1 MKFSEDVY
9 IKAEAELKKRRDNAE
24 QLAEM
29 RRKQILNKHPELLEI
44 ENIIRNAALEV
55 IKGISSGKAVDVKGL
70 SEKNLNAQKEKAE
83 LLTKN
88 GYPED
93 YLEPQYS
100 CKLCNDSGILNG
112 KLCSCHLEILKKIS
126 MSEYSC
132 SSILAVSTFDTFD
145 LKYYSTEKY
154 SNPEENIFLDYSPR
168 EYMEASFDFLKSY
181 AENFKPGANS
191 FFFTGATG
199 LGKTHLSLAVMNKV
213 TEKGY
218 SVFYGSAD
226 NIIKQMEKERFG
238 RSNGDIEEE
247 IENADLLII
256 DDLGTE
262 FKTAFS
268 ETAVYQIINNA
279 ILNGKP
285 MIISSNLS
293 IDELEERYGQR
304 VVSRLNSFEVVNFI
318 GTDIRQIKK

>member
-55 IKGISSGKAVDVKGL
+55 IKGIGSGKAVDVKGL

-83 LLTKN
+83 LLTQN

-132 SSILAVSTFDTFD
+132 SSILAVSTFETFD
-145 LKYYSTEKY
+145 LKYYSAEKDM
-154 SNPEENIFLDYSPR
+154 SLGYSPR

-181 AENFKPGANS
+181 AENFKPGTNS

>member
-24 QLAEM
+24 QLADM
-29 RRKQILNKHPELLEI
+29 RRKQLIAKFPELLEI
-44 ENIIRNAALEV
+44 ENTIRDAALEV
-55 IKGISSGKAVDVKGL
+55 IKGLGSGKSVNVNSLA
-70 SEKNLNAQKEKAE
+70 EKNLSAQKEKCE
-83 LLTKN
+83 LLKSN

-112 KLCSCHLEILKKIS
+112 KLCSCHLELLKKIS

-132 SSILAVSTFDTFD
+132 SSILAVSTFETFD
-145 LKYYSTEKY
+145 LKYYSSEKDM
-154 SNPEENIFLDYSPR
+154 NVGYSPR
-168 EYMEASFDFLKSY
+168 EYMEASVDFLKSY
-181 AENFKPGANS
+181 CDNFNKNSGS
-191 FFFTGATG
+191 FFFTGGTG

-262 FKTAFS
+262 FRTAFS

-279 ILNGKP
+279 ILNSKP

-293 IDELEERYGQR
+293 IGELEERYGQR
-304 VVSRLNSFEVVNFI
+304 VVSRLNSFEVINFI

>member
-1 MKFSEDVY
+1 MKFSENVY
-9 IKAEAELKKRRDNAE
+9 LKAEAELKKRQENAE
-24 QLAEM
+24 KLADM
-29 RRKQILNKHPELLEI
+29 RRKQLLIKLPELSEV
-44 ENIIRNAALEV
+44 ENIMRDAALDV
-55 IKGISSGKAVDVKGL
+55 IKGLGSGKNVDVNTL
-70 SEKNLNAQKEKAE
+70 AEKNLTAQKKKRE
-83 LLTKN
+83 LLKNN

-93 YLEPQYS
+93 YLDPQYS
-100 CKLCNDSGILNG
+100 CRLCNDSGIIDG
-112 KLCSCHLEILKKIS
+112 KLCSCHLELLKKIS
-126 MSEYSC
+126 MGEYSC
-132 SSILAVSTFDTFD
+132 SSVLAVSTFDTFD
-145 LKYYSTEKY
+145 LKYYSDKKDM
-154 SNPEENIFLDYSPR
+154 SLGYSPR
-168 EYMEASFDFLKSY
+168 EYMEASLDFLKSY
-181 AENFKPGANS
+181 ADNFNKNSGS
-191 FFFTGATG
+191 FFFTGGTG

-262 FKTAFS
+262 FRTAFS
-268 ETAVYQIINNA
+268 ETAVYQLINNA
-279 ILNGKP
+279 ILNSIP

-293 IDELEERYGQR
+293 ITELEERYGQR
-304 VVSRLNSFEVVNFI
+304 VVSRLNSFEVINFI

>member
-9 IKAEAELKKRRDNAE
+9 IKAEVELKKRQENAE
-24 QLAEM
+24 KLAEM

-55 IKGISSGKAVDVKGL
+55 IKGLGSGKKVDVKAL
-70 SEKNLNAQKEKAE
+70 SEKNLEAQKQKAE

-100 CKLCNDSGILNG
+100 CKLCNDTGILNG
-112 KLCSCHLEILKKIS
+112 KLCSCHLDILKKIS

-145 LKYYSTEKY
+145 LKYYSAEKDM
-154 SNPEENIFLDYSPR
+154 SLGYSPR
-168 EYMEASFDFLKSY
+168 EYMEASLDFLKSY
-181 AENFKPGANS
+181 AENFKPGTNS

-213 TEKGY
+213 TEKGFN
-218 SVFYGSAD
+218 VFYGSAD

-293 IDELEERYGQR
+293 ISELEDRYGQR
-304 VVSRLNSFEVVNFI
+304 VVSRLNSFEVINFI

>member
-24 QLAEM
+24 QLSDM
-29 RRKQILNKHPELLEI
+29 RRKQLITKFPELLEI
-44 ENIIRNAALEV
+44 ENTIRDAALEV
-55 IKGISSGKAVDVKGL
+55 IKGLGSGKAVNVNSL
-70 SEKNLNAQKEKAE
+70 AEKNLNAQKEKSE
-83 LLTKN
+83 LLKKN

-112 KLCSCHLEILKKIS
+112 KLCSCHLELLKKVS

-132 SSILAVSTFDTFD
+132 SSVLAVSTFDTFD
-145 LKYYSTEKY
+145 LKYYSTEKDM
-154 SNPEENIFLDYSPR
+154 NLGYSPR
-168 EYMEASFDFLKSY
+168 EYMEASVDFLKAY
-181 AENFKPGANS
+181 AQNFNKNSGS
-191 FFFTGATG
+191 FFFTGGTG

-262 FKTAFS
+262 FRTAFS
-268 ETAVYQIINNA
+268 ETAVYQLINNA
-279 ILNGKP
+279 ILNSKP

-293 IDELEERYGQR
+293 ITELEERYGQR
-304 VVSRLNSFEVVNFI
+304 VVSRLNSFEVINFI

>member
-24 QLAEM
+24 QLSDM
-29 RRKQILNKHPELLEI
+29 RRKQLITKFPELLEI
-44 ENIIRNAALEV
+44 ENTIRDAALEV
-55 IKGISSGKAVDVKGL
+55 IKGLGSGKSVNVESLA
-70 SEKNLNAQKEKAE
+70 EKNLNAQKEKSE
-83 LLTKN
+83 LLKKN

-112 KLCSCHLEILKKIS
+112 KLCSCHLELLKKIS

-132 SSILAVSTFDTFD
+132 SSVLAVSTFDTFD
-145 LKYYSTEKY
+145 LKYYSTEKDM
-154 SNPEENIFLDYSPR
+154 NLGYSPR
-168 EYMEASFDFLKSY
+168 EYMEASVDFLKAY
-181 AENFKPGANS
+181 AQNFNKNSGS
-191 FFFTGATG
+191 FFFTGGTG

-262 FKTAFS
+262 FRTAFS
-268 ETAVYQIINNA
+268 ETAVYQLINNA
-279 ILNGKP
+279 ILNSKP

-293 IDELEERYGQR
+293 ITELEERYGQR
-304 VVSRLNSFEVVNFI
+304 VVSRLNSFEVINFI

>member
-24 QLAEM
+24 QLADM
-29 RRKQILNKHPELLEI
+29 RRKQLITKFPELLEI
-44 ENIIRNAALEV
+44 ENTIRDAALEV
-55 IKGISSGKAVDVKGL
+55 IKGLGSGKTVNVESLA
-70 SEKNLNAQKEKAE
+70 EKNLSAQKEKSE
-83 LLTKN
+83 LLKKN

-100 CKLCNDSGILNG
+100 CKLCNDSGILGG
-112 KLCSCHLEILKKIS
+112 KLCSCHLELLKKIS

-132 SSILAVSTFDTFD
+132 SSVLAISTFDTFD
-145 LKYYSTEKY
+145 LKYYSTEKDK
-154 SNPEENIFLDYSPR
+154 NVGYSPR
-168 EYMEASFDFLKSY
+168 EYMEASVDFLKSY
-181 AENFKPGANS
+181 CDNFNKNSGS
-191 FFFTGATG
+191 FFFTGGTG

-268 ETAVYQIINNA
+268 ETAVYQLINNA
-279 ILNGKP
+279 ILNSKP

-293 IDELEERYGQR
+293 ITELEERYGQR
-304 VVSRLNSFEVVNFI
+304 VVSRLNSFEVINFI

>member
-9 IKAEAELKKRRDNAE
+9 IKAEAELKKRQENAE

-55 IKGISSGKAVDVKGL
+55 IKGIGSGKRVDVNSL
-70 SEKNLNAQKEKAE
+70 SEKNLEAQRKRAE

-93 YLEPQYS
+93 YLEPQYT
-100 CKLCNDSGILNG
+100 CKLCNDTGILNG
-112 KLCSCHLEILKKIS
+112 KLCKCHLDILKKIS

-132 SSILAVSTFDTFD
+132 SSVLAISTFETFD
-145 LKYYSTEKY
+145 LKYYSAEKDKA
-154 SNPEENIFLDYSPR
+154 LGYSPR
-168 EYMEASFDFLKSY
+168 EYMEASFDFLKAY
-181 AENFKPGANS
+181 AENFKSDSNS

-213 TEKGY
+213 TEKGFN
-218 SVFYGSAD
+218 VFYGSAD

-293 IDELEERYGQR
+293 INELEERYGQR
-304 VVSRLNSFEVVNFI
+304 VVSRLNSFEVINFI

>member
-24 QLAEM
+24 QLADM
-29 RRKQILNKHPELLEI
+29 RRKQILNKHPELSEI

-55 IKGISSGKAVDVKGL
+55 IKGLGSGKSVDIKGL
-70 SEKNLNAQKEKAE
+70 AEKNLQAQKEKAE

-112 KLCSCHLEILKKIS
+112 KLCTCHLEILKKIS

-145 LKYYSTEKY
+145 LKYYSTQKDM
-154 SNPEENIFLDYSPR
+154 NLGYSPR

-181 AENFKPGANS
+181 AENFNKNSSS

-213 TEKGY
+213 TEKGF

-238 RSNGDIEEE
+238 RSNGDIEED

-293 IDELEERYGQR
+293 ISELEERYGQR
-304 VVSRLNSFEVVNFI
+304 VVSRLNSFEVINFI

>member
-24 QLAEM
+24 QLADM
-29 RRKQILNKHPELLEI
+29 RRKQILNKHPELSEI

-55 IKGISSGKAVDVKGL
+55 IKGLGSGKSVDIKGL
-70 SEKNLNAQKEKAE
+70 AEKNLQAQKEKAE

-112 KLCSCHLEILKKIS
+112 KLCTCHLEILKKIS

-145 LKYYSTEKY
+145 LKYYSTQKDM
-154 SNPEENIFLDYSPR
+154 NLGYSPR

-181 AENFKPGANS
+181 AENFNKNSSS

-213 TEKGY
+213 TEKGF

-247 IENADLLII
+247 IENADLL
-256 DDLGTE
+256 L
-262 FKTAFS
+262 
-268 ETAVYQIINNA
+268 
-279 ILNGKP
+279 
-285 MIISSNLS
+285 MI
-293 IDELEERYGQR
+293 
-304 VVSRLNSFEVVNFI
+304 
-318 GTDIRQIKK
+318 

>member
-24 QLAEM
+24 QLSDM
-29 RRKQILNKHPELLEI
+29 RRKQLITKFPELLEI
-44 ENIIRNAALEV
+44 ENTIRDAALEV
-55 IKGISSGKAVDVKGL
+55 IKGLGSGKAVNVNSL
-70 SEKNLNAQKEKAE
+70 AEKNLNAQKEKTE
-83 LLTKN
+83 LLKKN

-112 KLCSCHLEILKKIS
+112 KLCSCHLELLKKIS

-132 SSILAVSTFDTFD
+132 SSVLAVSTFETFD
-145 LKYYSTEKY
+145 LKYYSTEKDK
-154 SNPEENIFLDYSPR
+154 NLGYSPR
-168 EYMEASFDFLKSY
+168 EYMKASVDFLKSY
-181 AENFKPGANS
+181 SEKFNKNSGS
-191 FFFTGATG
+191 FFFTGGTG

-262 FKTAFS
+262 FRTAFS

-293 IDELEERYGQR
+293 ITELEERYGQR
-304 VVSRLNSFEVVNFI
+304 VVSRLNSFEVINFI

>member
-24 QLAEM
+24 QLSDM
-29 RRKQILNKHPELLEI
+29 RRKQLITKFPELLEI
-44 ENIIRNAALEV
+44 ENTIRDAALEV
-55 IKGISSGKAVDVKGL
+55 IKGLGSGKAVNVNSL
-70 SEKNLNAQKEKAE
+70 AEKNLNAQKEKSE
-83 LLTKN
+83 LLKKN

-112 KLCSCHLEILKKIS
+112 KLCSCHLELLKKIS

-132 SSILAVSTFDTFD
+132 SSVLAVSTFDTFD
-145 LKYYSTEKY
+145 LKYYSTEKDM
-154 SNPEENIFLDYSPR
+154 NLGYSPR
-168 EYMEASFDFLKSY
+168 EYMEASVDFLKSY
-181 AENFKPGANS
+181 AQNFNKNSGS
-191 FFFTGATG
+191 FFFTGGTG

-238 RSNGDIEEE
+238 RSSGDIEEE

-262 FKTAFS
+262 FRTAFS
-268 ETAVYQIINNA
+268 ETAVYQLINNA
-279 ILNGKP
+279 ILNSKP

-293 IDELEERYGQR
+293 ITELEERYGQR
-304 VVSRLNSFEVVNFI
+304 VVSRLNSFEVINFI

>member
-9 IKAEAELKKRRDNAE
+9 IKAEAELKKRQENAE
-24 QLAEM
+24 KLAEM

-55 IKGISSGKAVDVKGL
+55 IKGIGSGKSVNVNAL
-70 SEKNLNAQKEKAE
+70 AETNLKAQKQKAE
-83 LLTKN
+83 HLTKN

-100 CKLCNDSGILNG
+100 CKMCNDSGIYNG
-112 KLCSCHLEILKKIS
+112 KLCNCHLEILKKIS
-126 MSEYSC
+126 MNEYSC
-132 SSILAVSTFDTFD
+132 SSILAVSTFETFD
-145 LKYYSTEKY
+145 LKYYSAEKDK
-154 SNPEENIFLDYSPR
+154 SLGYSPR
-168 EYMEASFDFLKSY
+168 EYMEASLDFLKSY
-181 AENFKPGANS
+181 AETFRPGKSS

-199 LGKTHLSLAVMNKV
+199 LGKTHLSLAVMNRV
-213 TEKGY
+213 TENGY

-279 ILNGKP
+279 ILNGKS

-293 IDELEERYGQR
+293 IGELEERYGQR
-304 VVSRLNSFEVVNFI
+304 VVSRLNSFEVINFI

>member
-24 QLAEM
+24 QLSDM
-29 RRKQILNKHPELLEI
+29 RRKQLIAKFPELLEI
-44 ENIIRNAALEV
+44 ENTIRDAALEV
-55 IKGISSGKAVDVKGL
+55 IKGLGSGKAVNVESL
-70 SEKNLNAQKEKAE
+70 AQKNLNAQKEKGE
-83 LLTKN
+83 LLKKN

-112 KLCSCHLEILKKIS
+112 KLCSCHLELLKKIS

-132 SSILAVSTFDTFD
+132 SSVLAVSTFDTFD
-145 LKYYSTEKY
+145 LKYYSTEKDM
-154 SNPEENIFLDYSPR
+154 NVGYSPR
-168 EYMEASFDFLKSY
+168 EYMEASVDFLKSY
-181 AENFKPGANS
+181 SENFNKNSGS
-191 FFFTGATG
+191 FFFTGGTG

-262 FKTAFS
+262 FRTAFS

-279 ILNGKP
+279 ILNSKP

-293 IDELEERYGQR
+293 ITELEERYGQR
-304 VVSRLNSFEVVNFI
+304 VVSRLNSIEVINFI
-318 GTDIRQIKK
+318 GTDRRQIKK

>member
-29 RRKQILNKHPELLEI
+29 RRKQILNKHPQLLEI
-44 ENIIRNAALEV
+44 ENVIRNAALEV
-55 IKGISSGKAVDVKGL
+55 IKGIGSGKSVDVKSL

-132 SSILAVSTFDTFD
+132 SSILAVSTFETFD
-145 LKYYSTEKY
+145 LKYYSAEKDM
-154 SNPEENIFLDYSPR
+154 SLGYSPR

-181 AENFKPGANS
+181 AENFKPGTNS

-256 DDLGTE
+256 DDLETE

>member
-24 QLAEM
+24 QLADM
-29 RRKQILNKHPELLEI
+29 RRKQILNKHPELSEI

-55 IKGISSGKAVDVKGL
+55 IKGRGSGKSVDIKGL
-70 SEKNLNAQKEKAE
+70 AEKNLQAQKEKAE

-112 KLCSCHLEILKKIS
+112 KLCTCHLEILKKIS

-145 LKYYSTEKY
+145 LKYYSTQKDM
-154 SNPEENIFLDYSPR
+154 NLGYSPR

-181 AENFKPGANS
+181 AENFNKNSSS

-213 TEKGY
+213 TEKGF

-293 IDELEERYGQR
+293 ISELEERYGQR
-304 VVSRLNSFEVVNFI
+304 VVSRLNSFEVINFI

>member
-9 IKAEAELKKRRDNAE
+9 LKAENELKKRRDNAE
-24 QLAEM
+24 QLADM
-29 RRKQILNKHPELLEI
+29 RRKQLINKLPELLEI
-44 ENIIRNAALEV
+44 ENIIRDAALEV
-55 IKGISSGKAVDVKGL
+55 IKGLGNGKNVDVKSL
-70 SEKNLNAQKEKAE
+70 AEKNLNAQKEKNE
-83 LLTKN
+83 LLKKN
-88 GYPED
+88 GFPED

-100 CKLCNDSGILNG
+100 CKICNDSGVVNG
-112 KLCSCHLEILKKIS
+112 KLCSCHIELLKKIS

-145 LKYYSTEKY
+145 LKYYSEEKNM
-154 SNPEENIFLDYSPR
+154 SLGYSPR
-168 EYMEASFDFLKSY
+168 EYMEASVDFLKNY
-181 AENFKPGANS
+181 ANNFSKNSES
-191 FFFTGATG
+191 FFFTGGTG

-218 SVFYGSAD
+218 TVFYGSSD

-268 ETAVYQIINNA
+268 ETAVYQLINNA

-293 IDELEERYGQR
+293 ITELEERYGKR
-304 VVSRLNSFEVVNFI
+304 VVSRLNSFEVINFI

>member
-24 QLAEM
+24 QLADM
-29 RRKQILNKHPELLEI
+29 RRKQLIAKFPELLEI
-44 ENIIRNAALEV
+44 ENTIRDAALEV
-55 IKGISSGKAVDVKGL
+55 IKGLGSGKSVNVNSLA
-70 SEKNLNAQKEKAE
+70 EKNLSAQKEKCE
-83 LLTKN
+83 LLKSN

-112 KLCSCHLEILKKIS
+112 KLCSCHLELLKKIS

-132 SSILAVSTFDTFD
+132 SSILAVSTFETFD
-145 LKYYSTEKY
+145 LKYYSSEKDM
-154 SNPEENIFLDYSPR
+154 NVGYSPR
-168 EYMEASFDFLKSY
+168 EYMEASVDFLKSY
-181 AENFKPGANS
+181 CDNFNKNSGS
-191 FFFTGATG
+191 FFFTGGTG

-262 FKTAFS
+262 FRTAFS

-279 ILNGKP
+279 ILNSKP

-293 IDELEERYGQR
+293 IGELEERYGQR
-304 VVSRLNSFEVVNFI
+304 VVSRLNSCEVINFI

>member
-9 IKAEAELKKRRDNAE
+9 IKAETELKKRRDNAE
-24 QLAEM
+24 QLSDM
-29 RRKQILNKHPELLEI
+29 RRKQLITKFPELLEI
-44 ENIIRNAALEV
+44 ENTIRDAALEV
-55 IKGISSGKAVDVKGL
+55 IKGLGSGKAVNVNSL
-70 SEKNLNAQKEKAE
+70 AEKNLNAQKEKNE
-83 LLTKN
+83 LLKKN

-112 KLCSCHLEILKKIS
+112 KLCSCHLELLKKIS

-132 SSILAVSTFDTFD
+132 SSVLAVSTFDTFD
-145 LKYYSTEKY
+145 LEYYSTEKDK
-154 SNPEENIFLDYSPR
+154 NFGYSPR
-168 EYMEASFDFLKSY
+168 EYMEASVDFLKSY
-181 AENFKPGANS
+181 SEKFNKNSGS
-191 FFFTGATG
+191 FFFTGGTG

-262 FKTAFS
+262 FRTAFS

-293 IDELEERYGQR
+293 ITELEERYGQR
-304 VVSRLNSFEVVNFI
+304 VVSRLNSFEVINFI

>member
-9 IKAEAELKKRRDNAE
+9 IKAEAELKKRQENAE
-24 QLAEM
+24 KLAEM

-55 IKGISSGKAVDVKGL
+55 IKGIGSGKSVNVNAL
-70 SEKNLNAQKEKAE
+70 AETNLKAQKQKAE

-100 CKLCNDSGILNG
+100 CKMCNDSGIYNG
-112 KLCSCHLEILKKIS
+112 KLCNCHLEILKKIS
-126 MSEYSC
+126 MNEYSC
-132 SSILAVSTFDTFD
+132 SSILAVNTFETFD
-145 LKYYSTEKY
+145 LKYYSAEKDK
-154 SNPEENIFLDYSPR
+154 SLGYSPR
-168 EYMEASFDFLKSY
+168 EYLEASLDFLKSY
-181 AENFKPGANS
+181 AETFRPGKSS

-199 LGKTHLSLAVMNKV
+199 LGKTHLSLAVMNRV
-213 TEKGY
+213 TENGY

-279 ILNGKP
+279 ILNGKS

-293 IDELEERYGQR
+293 ISELEERYGQR
-304 VVSRLNSFEVVNFI
+304 VVSRLNSFEVINFI

>member
-24 QLAEM
+24 QLSDM
-29 RRKQILNKHPELLEI
+29 RRKQLITKFPELLEI
-44 ENIIRNAALEV
+44 ENTIRDAALEV
-55 IKGISSGKAVDVKGL
+55 IKGLGSGKAVNVNSL
-70 SEKNLNAQKEKAE
+70 AEKNLNAQKEKSE
-83 LLTKN
+83 LLKKN

-112 KLCSCHLEILKKIS
+112 KLCSCHLELLKKIS

-132 SSILAVSTFDTFD
+132 SSVLAVSTFDTFD
-145 LKYYSTEKY
+145 LKYYSTEKDM
-154 SNPEENIFLDYSPR
+154 NLGYSPR
-168 EYMEASFDFLKSY
+168 EYMEASVDFLKSY
-181 AENFKPGANS
+181 SENFNKNSGS
-191 FFFTGATG
+191 FFFTGGTG

-262 FKTAFS
+262 FRTAFS
-268 ETAVYQIINNA
+268 ETAVYQLINNA
-279 ILNGKP
+279 ILNSKP

-293 IDELEERYGQR
+293 ITELEERYGQR
-304 VVSRLNSFEVVNFI
+304 VVSRLNSFEVINFI

>member
-24 QLAEM
+24 NLAEM
-29 RRKQILNKHPELLEI
+29 RRKQIANKHPELLEI
-44 ENIIRNAALEV
+44 ENVIRDAALEV
-55 IKGISSGKAVDVKGL
+55 IKGLGSGKSVNVESLA
-70 SEKNLNAQKEKAE
+70 EKNLEAQAKKKK
-83 LLTKN
+83 LLTEN

-100 CKLCNDSGILNG
+100 CKKCSDSGIFNG
-112 KLCSCHLEILKKIS
+112 KLCSCHLELLKKIS

-132 SSILAVSTFDTFD
+132 SSVLAVSTFDTFD
-145 LKYYSTEKY
+145 LKYYS
-154 SNPEENIFLDYSPR
+154 ENKDINLGYSPR
-168 EYMEASFDFLKSY
+168 EYMEASYDFLKSY
-181 AENFKPGANS
+181 AESFTKNSGS

-199 LGKTHLSLAVMNKV
+199 LGKTHLSLAVMNTV
-213 TEKGY
+213 SQKGY
-218 SVFYGSAD
+218 NVFYGSAD
-226 NIIKQMEKERFG
+226 NIIKEMEKERFG

-247 IENADLLII
+247 INNADLLII

-268 ETAVYQIINNA
+268 ETAVYQLINNA
-279 ILNGKP
+279 ILNSKP

-293 IDELEERYGQR
+293 INELEERYGQR
-304 VVSRLNSFEVVNFI
+304 VVSRLNSFEVINFI

>member
-9 IKAEAELKKRRDNAE
+9 LKAESELKKRRDNAE
-24 QLAEM
+24 QLADM
-29 RRKQILNKHPELLEI
+29 RRKQLLTKLPELSDI
-44 ENIIRNAALEV
+44 ENSIRNAALEV
-55 IKGISSGKAVDVKGL
+55 IKGLGSGKSVDVNSLAK
-70 SEKNLNAQKEKAE
+70 KNLSAQKEKSE
-83 LLTKN
+83 LLKNN

-100 CKLCNDSGILNG
+100 CKLCNDSGVLNG
-112 KLCSCHLEILKKIS
+112 KLCSCHLELLKKIS

-145 LKYYSTEKY
+145 LKYYSTEKNM
-154 SNPEENIFLDYSPR
+154 SLGYSPR
-168 EYMEASFDFLKSY
+168 EYMEASLDFLKSY
-181 AENFKPGANS
+181 CDNFTKSSGS
-191 FFFTGATG
+191 FFFTGGTG

-238 RSNGDIEEE
+238 RSNTDIEEE

-268 ETAVYQIINNA
+268 ETAVYQLINNA

-293 IDELEERYGQR
+293 ISELEERYGQR
-304 VVSRLNSFEVVNFI
+304 VVSRLNSFEVINFI

>member
-24 QLAEM
+24 QLSDM
-29 RRKQILNKHPELLEI
+29 RRKQLLTKFPELLEI
-44 ENIIRNAALEV
+44 ENTIRDAALEV
-55 IKGISSGKAVDVKGL
+55 IKGLGSGKAVNVESL
-70 SEKNLNAQKEKAE
+70 AQKNLNAQKEKSE
-83 LLTKN
+83 LLKKN

-112 KLCSCHLEILKKIS
+112 KLCSCHLELLKKIS

-132 SSILAVSTFDTFD
+132 SSVLAISTFDTFD
-145 LKYYSTEKY
+145 LKYYSAEKDI
-154 SNPEENIFLDYSPR
+154 NLGYSPR
-168 EYMEASFDFLKSY
+168 EYMEASVDFLKSY
-181 AENFKPGANS
+181 SENFNKNSGS
-191 FFFTGATG
+191 FFFTGGTG

-213 TEKGY
+213 TERGY

-262 FKTAFS
+262 FRTAFS

-279 ILNGKP
+279 ILNSKP

-293 IDELEERYGQR
+293 ITELEERYGQR
-304 VVSRLNSFEVVNFI
+304 VVSRLNSFEVINFI

>member
-24 QLAEM
+24 QLSDM
-29 RRKQILNKHPELLEI
+29 RRKQLITKFPELLEI
-44 ENIIRNAALEV
+44 ENTIRDAALEV
-55 IKGISSGKAVDVKGL
+55 IKGIGSGKAVNVNIL
-70 SEKNLNAQKEKAE
+70 AEKNLNAQKEKTE
-83 LLTKN
+83 LLKKN

-112 KLCSCHLEILKKIS
+112 KLCSCHLELLKKIS

-132 SSILAVSTFDTFD
+132 SSVLAVSTFDTFD
-145 LKYYSTEKY
+145 LKYYSTEKDMKY
-154 SNPEENIFLDYSPR
+154 GYSPR
-168 EYMEASFDFLKSY
+168 EYMEASVDFLKSY
-181 AENFKPGANS
+181 SVNFNKNSGS
-191 FFFTGATG
+191 FFFTGGTG

-238 RSNGDIEEE
+238 RSNTDIEEE

-262 FKTAFS
+262 FRTAFS

-279 ILNGKP
+279 ILNSKP

-293 IDELEERYGQR
+293 ITELEERYGQR
-304 VVSRLNSFEVVNFI
+304 VVSRLNSFEVINFI

>member
-9 IKAEAELKKRRDNAE
+9 IKAEAELKKRQENAE
-24 QLAEM
+24 KLAEM

-55 IKGISSGKAVDVKGL
+55 IKGLGSGKKVDVKAL
-70 SEKNLNAQKEKAE
+70 SEKNLEAQKQKAE

-100 CKLCNDSGILNG
+100 CKLCNDTGILNG
-112 KLCSCHLEILKKIS
+112 KLCSCHLDILKKIS

-145 LKYYSTEKY
+145 LKYYSAEKDM
-154 SNPEENIFLDYSPR
+154 SLGYSPR
-168 EYMEASFDFLKSY
+168 EYMEASLDFLKSY

-191 FFFTGATG
+191 FFVTGATG

-293 IDELEERYGQR
+293 ISELEERYGQR
-304 VVSRLNSFEVVNFI
+304 VVSRLNSFEVINFI

>member
-9 IKAEAELKKRRDNAE
+9 IKAETELKKRRDNAE
-24 QLAEM
+24 QLSDM
-29 RRKQILNKHPELLEI
+29 RRKQLITKFPELLEI
-44 ENIIRNAALEV
+44 ENTIRDAALEV
-55 IKGISSGKAVDVKGL
+55 IKGLGSGKAVNVNSL
-70 SEKNLNAQKEKAE
+70 AEKNLNAQKEKNE
-83 LLTKN
+83 LLKKN

-112 KLCSCHLEILKKIS
+112 KLCSCHLELLKKIS

-132 SSILAVSTFDTFD
+132 SSVLAVSTFDTFD
-145 LKYYSTEKY
+145 LEYYSTEKDK
-154 SNPEENIFLDYSPR
+154 NFGYSPR
-168 EYMEASFDFLKSY
+168 EYMKASVDFLKSY
-181 AENFKPGANS
+181 SENFNKNSGS
-191 FFFTGATG
+191 FFFTGGTG

-293 IDELEERYGQR
+293 ITELEERYGQR

>member
-1 MKFSEDVY
+1 M
-9 IKAEAELKKRRDNAE
+9 
-24 QLAEM
+24 
-29 RRKQILNKHPELLEI
+29 
-44 ENIIRNAALEV
+44 RNAALEI
-55 IKGISSGKAVDVKGL
+55 IKGIGTGKVDVESL
-70 SEKNLNAQKEKAE
+70 SAKNLEAQRERSE

-93 YLEPQYS
+93 YLEPQYL
-100 CKLCNDSGILNG
+100 CKKCNDTGIFEN
-112 KLCSCHLEILKKIS
+112 KLCSCHLDLLKKIS

-132 SSILAVSTFDTFD
+132 SSVLAVSTFDTFD
-145 LKYYSTEKY
+145 LKYYSTEKDK
-154 SNPEENIFLDYSPR
+154 NFGYSPR
-168 EYMEASFDFLKSY
+168 EYMEASVDFLKSY
-181 AENFKPGANS
+181 SENFNKNSGS
-191 FFFTGATG
+191 FFFTGGTG

-262 FKTAFS
+262 FRTAFS
-268 ETAVYQIINNA
+268 ETAVYQLINNA
-279 ILNGKP
+279 ILNSKP

-293 IDELEERYGQR
+293 ITELEERYGQR
-304 VVSRLNSFEVVNFI
+304 VVSRLNSFEVINFI

>member
-9 IKAEAELKKRRDNAE
+9 LKAENELKKRRDNAE
-24 QLAEM
+24 QLADM
-29 RRKQILNKHPELLEI
+29 RRKQLINKLPELLEI
-44 ENIIRNAALEV
+44 ENIIRDAALEV
-55 IKGISSGKAVDVKGL
+55 IKGLGNGKNVDVKSL
-70 SEKNLNAQKEKAE
+70 AEKNLNAQKEKNE
-83 LLTKN
+83 LLKKN
-88 GYPED
+88 GFPED

-100 CKLCNDSGILNG
+100 CKICNDSGVVNG
-112 KLCSCHLEILKKIS
+112 KLCSCHIELLKKIS

-145 LKYYSTEKY
+145 LKYYSEEKNM
-154 SNPEENIFLDYSPR
+154 SLGYSPR
-168 EYMEASFDFLKSY
+168 EYMEASVDFLKNY
-181 AENFKPGANS
+181 ANNFSKNSES
-191 FFFTGATG
+191 FFFTGGTG

-218 SVFYGSAD
+218 TVFYGSSD

-268 ETAVYQIINNA
+268 ETAVYQLINNA
-279 ILNGKP
+279 ILNSVP

-293 IDELEERYGQR
+293 ITELEERYGQR
-304 VVSRLNSFEVVNFI
+304 VVSRLNSFEVINFI

>member
-9 IKAEAELKKRRDNAE
+9 LKAENELKKRRDNAE

-29 RRKQILNKHPELLEI
+29 RRKQLVNKMPELLEI
-44 ENIIRNAALEV
+44 ENTIRNAALEV
-55 IKGISSGKAVDVKGL
+55 IRGLGSGKAVNVESL
-70 SEKNLNAQKEKAE
+70 AEKNLNAQKQKQD
-83 LLTKN
+83 LLKNN

-93 YLEPQYS
+93 YLEPQYT
-100 CKLCNDSGILNG
+100 CKLCNDSGIFNG
-112 KLCSCHLEILKKIS
+112 KLCSCHIELLKKIS

-145 LKYYSTEKY
+145 LKYYSKEKDM
-154 SNPEENIFLDYSPR
+154 SLGYSPR
-168 EYMEASFDFLKSY
+168 EYMEASVDFLKSY
-181 AENFKPGANS
+181 ADNFNKNSSS

-226 NIIKQMEKERFG
+226 NIIKEMEKERFG

-268 ETAVYQIINNA
+268 ETAVYQLINNA
-279 ILNGKP
+279 ILNSKP

-293 IDELEERYGQR
+293 IGELEERYGQR
-304 VVSRLNSFEVVNFI
+304 VVSRLNSFEVINFI

>member
-24 QLAEM
+24 QLSDM
-29 RRKQILNKHPELLEI
+29 RRKQLITKFPELLEI
-44 ENIIRNAALEV
+44 ENTIRDAALEV
-55 IKGISSGKAVDVKGL
+55 IKGLGSGKAVNVNSL
-70 SEKNLNAQKEKAE
+70 AEKNLNAQKEKSE
-83 LLTKN
+83 LLKKN

-100 CKLCNDSGILNG
+100 CKLCNDSGIING
-112 KLCSCHLEILKKIS
+112 KLCSCHLELLKKIS

-132 SSILAVSTFDTFD
+132 SSVLAVSTFDTFD
-145 LKYYSTEKY
+145 LKYYSTEKDM
-154 SNPEENIFLDYSPR
+154 NLGYSPR
-168 EYMEASFDFLKSY
+168 EYMEASVDFLKSY
-181 AENFKPGANS
+181 AQNFNKNSGS
-191 FFFTGATG
+191 FFFTGGTG

-262 FKTAFS
+262 FRTAFS
-268 ETAVYQIINNA
+268 ETAVYQLINNA
-279 ILNGKP
+279 ILNSKP

-293 IDELEERYGQR
+293 ITELEERYGQR
-304 VVSRLNSFEVVNFI
+304 VVSRLNSFEVINFI

>member
-24 QLAEM
+24 QLADM
-29 RRKQILNKHPELLEI
+29 RRKQLITKFPELLEI
-44 ENIIRNAALEV
+44 ENTIRDAALEV
-55 IKGISSGKAVDVKGL
+55 IKGLGSGKTVNVESLA
-70 SEKNLNAQKEKAE
+70 EKNLSAQKEKSE
-83 LLTKN
+83 LLKKN

-100 CKLCNDSGILNG
+100 CKLCNDSGILGG
-112 KLCSCHLEILKKIS
+112 KLCSCHLELLKKIS

-132 SSILAVSTFDTFD
+132 SSVLAVSTFDTFD
-145 LKYYSTEKY
+145 KKYYSTEKDK
-154 SNPEENIFLDYSPR
+154 NAGYSPR
-168 EYMEASFDFLKSY
+168 EYMEASVDFLKSY
-181 AENFKPGANS
+181 CDNFNKNSGS
-191 FFFTGATG
+191 FFFTGGTG

-268 ETAVYQIINNA
+268 ETAVYQLINNA
-279 ILNGKP
+279 ILNSKP

-293 IDELEERYGQR
+293 ITELEERYGQR
-304 VVSRLNSFEVVNFI
+304 VVSRLNSFEVINFI

>member
-24 QLAEM
+24 QLSDM
-29 RRKQILNKHPELLEI
+29 RRKQLITKFPELLEI
-44 ENIIRNAALEV
+44 ESTIRDAALEV
-55 IKGISSGKAVDVKGL
+55 IKGIGSGKAVNVNIL
-70 SEKNLNAQKEKAE
+70 AEKNLNAQKEKTE
-83 LLTKN
+83 LLKKN

-112 KLCSCHLEILKKIS
+112 KLCSCHLELLKKIS

-132 SSILAVSTFDTFD
+132 SSVLAVSTFDTFD
-145 LKYYSTEKY
+145 LKYYSTEKDMKY
-154 SNPEENIFLDYSPR
+154 GYSPR
-168 EYMEASFDFLKSY
+168 EYMEESVDFLKSY
-181 AENFKPGANS
+181 SENFNKNSGS
-191 FFFTGATG
+191 FFFTGGTG

-262 FKTAFS
+262 FRTAFS

-279 ILNGKP
+279 ILNSKP

-293 IDELEERYGQR
+293 ITELEERYGQR
-304 VVSRLNSFEVVNFI
+304 VVSRLNSFEVINFI

>member
-24 QLAEM
+24 QLSDM
-29 RRKQILNKHPELLEI
+29 RRKQLITKFPELLEI
-44 ENIIRNAALEV
+44 ENTIREAALEV
-55 IKGISSGKAVDVKGL
+55 IKGLGSGKAVNVNSL
-70 SEKNLNAQKEKAE
+70 AEKNLNAQKEKNE
-83 LLTKN
+83 LLKKN

-112 KLCSCHLEILKKIS
+112 KLCSCHLELLKKIS

-132 SSILAVSTFDTFD
+132 SSVLAVSTFDTFD
-145 LKYYSTEKY
+145 LKYYSTEKDM
-154 SNPEENIFLDYSPR
+154 NLGYSPR
-168 EYMEASFDFLKSY
+168 EYMEASVDFLKSY
-181 AENFKPGANS
+181 AQNFNKNSGS
-191 FFFTGATG
+191 FFFTGGTG

-238 RSNGDIEEE
+238 RSSGDIEEE

-262 FKTAFS
+262 FRTAFS
-268 ETAVYQIINNA
+268 ETAVYQLINNA
-279 ILNGKP
+279 ILNSKP

-293 IDELEERYGQR
+293 ITELEERYGQR
-304 VVSRLNSFEVVNFI
+304 VVSRLNSFEVINFI

>member
-24 QLAEM
+24 QLSDM
-29 RRKQILNKHPELLEI
+29 RRKQLITKFPELLEI
-44 ENIIRNAALEV
+44 ESTIRDAALEV
-55 IKGISSGKAVDVKGL
+55 IKGIGSGKAVNVNIL
-70 SEKNLNAQKEKAE
+70 AEKNLNAQKEKTE
-83 LLTKN
+83 LLKKN

-112 KLCSCHLEILKKIS
+112 KLCSCHLELLKKIS

-132 SSILAVSTFDTFD
+132 SSVLAVSTFDTFD
-145 LKYYSTEKY
+145 LKYYSTEKDMKY
-154 SNPEENIFLDYSPR
+154 GYSPR
-168 EYMEASFDFLKSY
+168 EYMEASVDFLKSY
-181 AENFKPGANS
+181 SENFNKNSGS
-191 FFFTGATG
+191 FFFTGGTG

-262 FKTAFS
+262 FRTAFS

-279 ILNGKP
+279 ILNSKP

-293 IDELEERYGQR
+293 ITELEERYGQR
-304 VVSRLNSFEVVNFI
+304 VVSRLNSFEVINFI